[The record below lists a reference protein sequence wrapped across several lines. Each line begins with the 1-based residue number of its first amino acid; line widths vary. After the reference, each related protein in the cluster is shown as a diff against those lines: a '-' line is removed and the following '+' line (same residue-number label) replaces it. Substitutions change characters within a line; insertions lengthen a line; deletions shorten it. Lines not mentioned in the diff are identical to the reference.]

1 MSSQFHK
8 VFKFL
13 DWDFDVS
20 NYRLTLAYELENV
33 GKVCEEI
40 QFPEFDLEIYH
51 SRKSSIQAA
60 CDLLHWLAGV
70 SYYKA
75 GLAEDI
81 EFSGKKPSQSVS
93 QFIHKTWKNGLA
105 EMAYKNQISLKDR
118 MKFNSNQ
125 WGQTPECL
133 TPLITE
139 NLNLSNRALVPLG
152 GGKDSLVTIEELK
165 TEKKDFNLFV
175 VGSSK
180 LILEVADFIEKPLI
194 QVQRKIDQKL
204 IEYNQQGAFNGHV
217 PITAINSAI
226 AVLTAL
232 LFDFNEIV
240 FSNEKSAEFSNTTN
254 DDGDAV
260 NHQYSKSY
268 EFENDFQE
276 IIRTQVA
283 SDLRYYSK
291 QRNFSE
297 FEILRKFSKYPQ
309 YFPVFSSCNR
319 NFHIDGSKNKNFK
332 WCCDCPKCRFVFL
345 GLAPFIQK
353 STLLDIFGSNML
365 DDESQLDGFAELLGL
380 KGIKPF
386 ECVGTLEE
394 SQTAFQLIKDK
405 GDWSGDTVVKQFSE
419 VCPKADDE
427 LLQKLKFES

>member
-40 QFPEFDLEIYH
+40 EFPEFDLEVYH
-51 SRKSSIQAA
+51 FRKNSIEAT

-81 EFSGKKPSQSVS
+81 EFSEKKPSQSVS

-105 EMAYKNQISLKDR
+105 EMAYQNQVSLKNLMNFPR
-118 MKFNSNQ
+118 EFS
-125 WGQTPECL
+125 G
-133 TPLITE
+133 E
-139 NLNLSNRALVPLG
+139 NTKPVQLNLSNRALVPLG

-165 TEKKDFNLFV
+165 VEKKDFSLFV

-180 LILEVADFIEKPLI
+180 LILEVADFIDIPLI
-194 QVQRKIDQKL
+194 QVQRKIDKKL
-204 IEYNQQGAFNGHV
+204 IEYNKQGAFNGHV

-254 DDGDAV
+254 DDGDEV

-319 NFHIDGSKNKNFK
+319 NFHIDGSKNKNSK

-345 GLAPFIQK
+345 GLAPFVEK
-353 STLLDIFGSNML
+353 SALLDIFGSNML
-365 DDESQLDGFAELLGL
+365 NNENQQNGFAELLGL

-405 GDWSGDTVVKQFSE
+405 DEWSGDKVVKQFSE
-419 VCPKADDE
+419 ICPKADDE
-427 LLQKLKFES
+427 LLQKLMSE